1 MDIVDAKQAPITTM
15 EIDEP
20 VSVNDRK
27 CFVFIVVGFN
37 AHAVLKTKHSLQK
50 TCRIWDS
57 KLKISK
63 SSRGH

>member
-20 VSVNDRK
+20 VSVDDRK
-27 CFVFIVVGFN
+27 CYVFIVIGLN
-37 AHAVLKTKHSLQK
+37 AHTVMKTRHSLRK
-50 TCRIWDS
+50 TCRIWDL

-63 SSRGH
+63 SLRGH